1 MPREVRRNSSKP
13 TSSSS
18 SLTCS
23 LTADWE
29 IFSRFA
35 ALVKL
40 RSLETES
47 A

>member
-1 MPREVRRNSSKP
+1 VKKLEANFFLKQ
-13 TSSSS
+13 
-18 SLTCS
+18 LTCS

-29 IFSRFA
+29 ILSRFA
-35 ALVKL
+35 APVKL